1 MQQMER
7 RYVPE
12 MDRQLQRYWL
22 QQYVALPEE
31 QHDEA
36 LDRWLGGS
44 DDKHVERALDA
55 LVKKKLAGTGE
66 RLRWLE
72 ASRAEFE
79 SSKDPAIQ
87 YAVAVMTSMT
97 EREAERPARADE
109 HRPRVVEGKSVS
121 VRVNHGCQRNIKQ
134 Q

>member
-36 LDRWLGGS
+36 LDKWLGGS
-44 DDKHVERALDA
+44 DDKHVEQALDA
-55 LVKKKLAGTGE
+55 LAKTKLDGTGE

-72 ASRAEFE
+72 ASREDFE

-87 YAVAVMTSMT
+87 YAVAVMPSLL
-97 EREAERPARADE
+97 ERDR
-109 HRPRVVEGKSVS
+109 KSTRLNS
-121 VRVNHGCQRNIKQ
+121 SH
-134 Q
+134 

>member
-36 LDRWLGGS
+36 LDKWLGGS
-44 DDKHVERALDA
+44 DDKHVERALAA
-55 LVKKKLAGTGE
+55 LATTKLAGPGE
-66 RLRWLE
+66 RLPWLA
-72 ASRAEFE
+72 ASRGDLEQ
-79 SSKDPAIQ
+79 SKDPAIQ
-87 YAVAVMTSMT
+87 SAAAGRPYGPQRKAMGKAWG
-97 EREAERPARADE
+97 RE
-109 HRPRVVEGKSVS
+109 
-121 VRVNHGCQRNIKQ
+121 
-134 Q
+134 